1 MKLGARKLWRRLTTA
16 PEAPPP
22 APGPSPGGG
31 FRTVYDLFANIET
44 QRQRGSFPDMLE
56 DDFWSVVDV
65 VRPHTMLTVEA
76 LYEIY
81 RAVRY
86 LATAGVPGDLVECGV
101 FMGGAVRAATEWA
114 HQAGLAPR
122 PFHLYDT
129 FAGFPEG
136 TAAETDFLGN
146 EIKMYGH
153 PHFRDVVAE
162 VVGGSPWPKESFV
175 FVEGDVAATL
185 RTTRPERIALLRLD
199 TDDYASTRAE
209 LEALY
214 PLVEPGGVVMID
226 DYGHFRGARQATD
239 EYFAGLARPPLLHR
253 VSYAV
258 RSGLKPIGSSR

>member
-1 MKLGARKLWRRLTTA
+1 MRLAARKLWSRLTSA
-16 PEAPPP
+16 PAAAP
-22 APGPSPGGG
+22 APAHAPSADGRL
-31 FRTVYDLFANIET
+31 RTVYDLFAHIET
-44 QRQRGSFPDMLE
+44 QRQPASFPDIIE
-56 DDFWSVVDV
+56 PDFWAVLDK

-76 LYEIY
+76 LYEIQ

-86 LATAGVPGDLVECGV
+86 LVTSGVDGDLVECGV

-114 HQAGLAPR
+114 QTAGLAPR
-122 PFHLYDT
+122 RFYLYDT

-136 TAAETDFLGN
+136 TAAETDLLGN
-146 EIKMYGH
+146 EVKMYPH

-162 VVGGSPWPKESFV
+162 VIAGSPWPQESFV

-214 PLVEPGGVVMID
+214 PLVAPGGVVMID

-253 VSYAV
+253 ISYAV
-258 RSGLKPIGSSR
+258 RSGVKPVD